1 MRASSAG
8 RSTSANRAF
17 VAPMSAARTRVMSHQ
32 RCQLPFARR
41 AVVPQDEA
49 PAVVNLHLE
58 IAMRGIEPA
67 VEDGDHCK
75 ARLAKGEAA
84 RLFFAPVP
92 GVALDAYIHGP

>member
-8 RSTSANRAF
+8 RSTRANRAF
-17 VAPMSAARTRVMSHQ
+17 GAPMSAASTCVMSHQ

-58 IAMRGIEPA
+58 ITVCGFEPA
-67 VEDGDHCK
+67 VEDFDH
-75 ARLAKGEAA
+75 REAPFTEREA
-84 RLFFAPVP
+84 TGFFFAPVP
-92 GVALDAYIHGP
+92 GVALDADV